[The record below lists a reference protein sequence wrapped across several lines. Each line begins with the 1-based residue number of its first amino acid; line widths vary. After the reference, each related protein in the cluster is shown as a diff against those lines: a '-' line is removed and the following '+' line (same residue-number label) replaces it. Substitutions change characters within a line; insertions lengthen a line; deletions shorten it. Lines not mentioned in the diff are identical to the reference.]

1 MGIGSRMVGRGDNWW
16 SGACDSD
23 KYLEK
28 KRGAKF
34 ESIAARVSRHSRTR
48 QTVREGFCAT
58 TESPCRTLADLS

>member
-28 KRGAKF
+28 KRGAKHCGASFATF
-34 ESIAARVSRHSRTR
+34 EPANEANSS
-48 QTVREGFCAT
+48 
-58 TESPCRTLADLS
+58 